1 MSIFG
6 QVESAERVQLI
17 LPREGVINY
26 ALEAPSE
33 KPFHPVCV
41 SKVSL
46 QMVVIRRLES
56 GDNQHATKRPGSLYS
71 TDLTW
76 NTVLESENVNNPIK

>member
-6 QVESAERVQLI
+6 ALEPGERPPLV
-17 LPREGVINY
+17 LPRKGVIKY

-33 KPFHPVCV
+33 KPFHPVCA

-56 GDNQHATKRPGSLYS
+56 SNNQCATKGSGSLF
-71 TDLTW
+71 
-76 NTVLESENVNNPIK
+76 